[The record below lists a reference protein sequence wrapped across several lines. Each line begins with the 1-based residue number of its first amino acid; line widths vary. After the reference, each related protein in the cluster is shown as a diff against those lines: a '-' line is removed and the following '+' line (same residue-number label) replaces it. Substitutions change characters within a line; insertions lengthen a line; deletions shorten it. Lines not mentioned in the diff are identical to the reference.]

1 MFTFFLKCYR
11 VGLLDFCG
19 SSVEVKFDP
28 NGKDSK
34 VSFKEFENGVMKL
47 DNLSSCHPNTLKGVI
62 VGKKSWGLHVKMW
75 YEGISD
81 GDFRL
86 CEITEDFD
94 KKNIK
99 IPEPLLNDLKNNI
112 YKNVFNKLNS
122 PIF

>member
-1 MFTFFLKCYR
+1 L
-11 VGLLDFCG
+11 
-19 SSVEVKFDP
+19 
-28 NGKDSK
+28 
-34 VSFKEFENGVMKL
+34 
-47 DNLSSCHPNTLKGVI
+47 
-62 VGKKSWGLHVKMW
+62 GKKSWGLHVKMW